1 MEAALPALTRAAPP
15 PLTDADLNKIAM
27 NIQGDKVM
35 ISGLF
40 DLKGLRLLEKKIAG
54 LKAIM
59 APDEDDDY
67 DQIG

>member
-15 PLTDADLNKIAM
+15 PLTDADLN
-27 NIQGDKVM
+27 KVM